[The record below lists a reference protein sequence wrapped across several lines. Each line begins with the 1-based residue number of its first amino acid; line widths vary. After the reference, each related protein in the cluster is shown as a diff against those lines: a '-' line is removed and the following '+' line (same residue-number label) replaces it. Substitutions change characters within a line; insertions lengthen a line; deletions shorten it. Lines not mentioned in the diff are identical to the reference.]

1 MKQII
6 LFMLS
11 VGVAIMFLTST
22 VNAEPY
28 MKMTPDKEPVV
39 EEAPIPGL
47 VTKGYDKK
55 IAPQCPKTLVKQH
68 ENSISNCLSCHVE
81 PTWEIVEHAPD
92 IRMEYPYGGKIKI
105 VGDTCNY
112 KIVGEIGQAAMEGI
126 EEMFEYLGWH
136 PDVKNLNIEILSG
149 GGSLFLAWQM
159 ISAIESYKAKYKIT
173 TKVPGFAAS
182 AAFLIFCAGENRLAY
197 EHALLMHHEL
207 WTFSM
212 FSMDDVS
219 SSQEKARVMKL
230 MQENIH
236 DYLIA
241 RSILTKDQL
250 HDYVEGEK
258 DYWMSG
264 TEAVG
269 VGFATGLIK

>member
-1 MKQII
+1 MKKLVVLLGVII
-6 LFMLS
+6 VFM
-11 VGVAIMFLTST
+11 FTT
-22 VNAEPY
+22 VNADPYYGRGIMNPEPEEQA
-28 MKMTPDKEPVV
+28 EPVPSPDV
-39 EEAPIPGL
+39 
-47 VTKGYDKK
+47 VTKGFDKK

-68 ENSISNCLSCHVE
+68 ESSISNCLSCHVE
-81 PTWEIVEHAPD
+81 PTWEIIEYAPD
-92 IRMEYPYGGKIKI
+92 IRMDYPCGKTKL
-105 VGDTCNY
+105 VGNACNY
-112 KIVGEIGQAAMEGI
+112 QIIGEIGQAAMESLQ
-126 EEMFEYLGWH
+126 EMFEYLEWH
-136 PDVKNLNIEILSG
+136 PEIDTVNIEILSG

-159 ISAIESYKAKYKIT
+159 ISVIESHKAKYEIV

-182 AAFLIFCAGENRLAY
+182 AAFLIFCAGETRLAY

-212 FSMDDVS
+212 FSLDDVS
-219 SSQEKARVMKL
+219 SSQEKARVMKFF
-230 MQENIH
+230 QENIH

-258 DYWMSG
+258 DYWMTGS
-264 TEAVG
+264 ESLE